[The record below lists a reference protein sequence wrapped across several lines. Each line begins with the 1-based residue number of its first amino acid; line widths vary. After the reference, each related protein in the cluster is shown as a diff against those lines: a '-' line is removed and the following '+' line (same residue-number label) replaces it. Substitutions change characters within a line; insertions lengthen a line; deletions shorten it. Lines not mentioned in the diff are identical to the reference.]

1 MAYLNGR
8 VVRLAGG
15 LACPNCNHTLRAID
29 TVIDNVDLT
38 LRVGIVT
45 STSCASRAGSSFR
58 TQQNQKLKSSS
69 TKETENQNV

>member
-1 MAYLNGR
+1 MKPLTSPPIGVLHRPSTAYLKGR

-58 TQQNQKLKSSS
+58 T
-69 TKETENQNV
+69 